1 MVHSGEQFPAV
12 VRIYQVLPPVEKKIW
27 LAHIWKSY
35 QYYGQKGTNVFGVQ
49 LYVHLLKAMPSAT
62 SNYSRINSRLDKS

>member
-49 LYVHLLKAMPSAT
+49 LYVHLL
-62 SNYSRINSRLDKS
+62 